1 MKKKYLFPEAELISL
16 LLKDVITTSG
26 EDVYVDDPE
35 KDNDDTV
42 NDPFTPIA

>member
-16 LLKDVITTSG
+16 LSKDVITTSD
-26 EDVYVDDPE
+26 EEIYVDDPE